1 MDIYTDYSDQAL
13 CSLLKEGDRQAYIEI
28 YTRYNSLL
36 YQYAY
41 KKLRNREEA
50 KDVVQEVFIQLWKR
64 HQQLSFDTALA
75 GYLYQSVRNR
85 ALNIFAHQQ
94 IEQKYIDSLN
104 DFLDTET
111 SGTDYLVREKDIAAL
126 IEKEINALPP
136 KMRKVFLLSRRQ
148 HKTYKE
154 IAAEMNIS
162 EDTVNTQ
169 MKRALKTMR
178 NRLGPLF
185 VLIGFFY

>member
-1 MDIYTDYSDQAL
+1 MDIYKAYGDQEL
-13 CSLLKEGDRQAYIEI
+13 CLLLNEGDRQAYIEI
-28 YTRYNSLL
+28 YARYNGLL
-36 YQYAY
+36 YIYAY

-64 HQQLSFDTALA
+64 HQQLSFDTSLA

-104 DFLDTET
+104 DFLGTEIA
-111 SGTDYLVREKDIAAL
+111 GTDYLVREKDIAAL
-126 IEKEINALPP
+126 IENEINALPP
-136 KMRKVFLLSRRQ
+136 KMREVFLLSRRE

-154 IAAEMNIS
+154 IATMMNIS

-178 NRLGPLF
+178 DRLGPLF
-185 VLIGFFY
+185 VFVGFF

>member
-1 MDIYTDYSDQAL
+1 MDIYRDYSDQEL
-13 CSLLKEGDRQAYIEI
+13 CSLLKEGDRPAYIEI
-28 YTRYNSLL
+28 YKRYNSLL
-36 YQYAY
+36 FLYAY

-50 KDVVQEVFIQLWKR
+50 KDAVQEVFIQLWNR
-64 HQQLSFDTALA
+64 HLHLSFNSSLA

-104 DFLDTET
+104 DFLGTHASD
-111 SGTDYLVREKDIAAL
+111 TDYLIREKEIAAL
-126 IEKEINALPP
+126 IDNEINALPP
-136 KMRKVFLLSRRQ
+136 KMRQVFLLSRKE

-178 NRLGPLF
+178 DKLGPLF
-185 VLIGFFY
+185 ILLGFFY

>member
-1 MDIYTDYSDQAL
+1 MDVYRDYSDQAL
-13 CSLLKEGDRQAYIEI
+13 CSLLKEGDRPAYIEI

-36 YQYAY
+36 YLYAY

-50 KDVVQEVFIQLWKR
+50 KDVVQEVFIQLWNR
-64 HQQLSFDTALA
+64 HQHLSFDTSLA

-104 DFLDTET
+104 NFLNTET

-126 IEKEINALPP
+126 IENEINALPP
-136 KMRKVFLLSRRQ
+136 KMRQVFLLSRRE

-154 IAAEMNIS
+154 IATEMNIS

-178 NRLGPLF
+178 DKLGPLF
-185 VLIGFFY
+185 ILLGLFY

>member
-1 MDIYTDYSDQAL
+1 MDVYRDYSDHEL
-13 CSLLKEGDRQAYIEI
+13 CSLLKEGDRPAYIEI

-36 YQYAY
+36 YLYAY
-41 KKLRNREEA
+41 KKLRNTEEA
-50 KDVVQEVFIQLWKR
+50 KDVVQDVFIQLWNR
-64 HQQLSFDTALA
+64 HQQLSFDTSLA

-104 DFLDTET
+104 SFLTTQT
-111 SGTDYLVREKDIAAL
+111 SGTDYLIREKDIAAL

-136 KMRKVFLLSRRQ
+136 KMRQVFLLSRKD

-154 IAAEMNIS
+154 IATEMNIS

-178 NRLGPLF
+178 DKLGPLF
-185 VLIGFFY
+185 ILLGLFY

>member
-1 MDIYTDYSDQAL
+1 MDVYSDYSDQAL

-36 YQYAY
+36 YIYAF
-41 KKLRNREEA
+41 KKLRNKEEA
-50 KDVVQEVFIQLWKR
+50 KDVVQEVFIQLWNR
-64 HQQLSFDTALA
+64 HEQLSVDTSLA

-104 DFLDTET
+104 DFLGTQT
-111 SGTDYLVREKDIAAL
+111 AGTDYLIREKEIAAL

-136 KMRKVFLLSRRQ
+136 KMRQVFLLSRKE

-154 IAAEMNIS
+154 IASAMNIS

-169 MKRALKTMR
+169 MKRALKIMR
-178 NRLGPLF
+178 DKLGPLF
-185 VLIGFFY
+185 ILVGFFY

>member
-1 MDIYTDYSDQAL
+1 M
-13 CSLLKEGDRQAYIEI
+13 
-28 YTRYNSLL
+28 
-36 YQYAY
+36 YAY

-50 KDVVQEVFIQLWKR
+50 KDAVQEVFIQLWNR
-64 HQQLSFDTALA
+64 RLHLSFDTSLA

-104 DFLDTET
+104 NYLGTHASD
-111 SGTDYLVREKDIAAL
+111 TDYLIREKEIAAL
-126 IEKEINALPP
+126 IENEINALPP
-136 KMRKVFLLSRRQ
+136 KMRQVFLLSRKE

-169 MKRALKTMR
+169 MKRALKAMR
-178 NRLGPLF
+178 DKLGPLF
-185 VLIGFFY
+185 ILLGFFY